1 MYKNA
6 PSDHEPDERHN
17 VGRLLAEVAE
27 QTPEKLAL
35 VLPERLQVPP
45 ISFGDLW
52 NRAGRLADSL
62 NRTGLKTGDRVIVMV
77 PMSIDLYVVLLGLIR
92 LGCVAVFVDP
102 WMPLKRI
109 AKFAEYAEPKAF
121 IGIPKSHL
129 IRWLQP
135 SLRRL
140 PITVSTAQTW
150 GGWISKYGL
159 NKLLRESSIK
169 ASLAAVRL
177 TDSALITFTSGSSG
191 EPKGA
196 NRTHQFLL
204 AQHRALAK
212 EFPYL
217 PTDVDLPMFPVFA
230 LNNLVSGVTSIVPDM
245 DFRRV
250 AAVNGTT
257 IYEQMLK
264 HRVTTC
270 TASPPLLDRLAST
283 GLTKELP
290 LRRIL
295 TGGAPISDSQLEKW
309 HEAFPQAKIV
319 VAYGSTEA
327 EPVAD
332 IDSHERLQLEHPR
345 DGFCMGRP
353 IAAIDTRI
361 IPIQPGP
368 IVDPNWEDDCRGS
381 LRDPT
386 CIAEECRGSLR
397 DPTLVRGANHDIRT
411 AERSATWIGELIV
424 SGDHVCRDYYRNQAA
439 TRENKLVD
447 RNQRL
452 WHRMGDTGYFDTEG
466 RFWLVGRVHSS
477 IHRAGEWL
485 HPQLIEQR
493 VAERFPQVKQVA
505 AVGYPDAELEQ
516 GLALLVVAAPGVVE
530 VAQIQSALA
539 EANYPCDRCL
549 ILQEPLPVDP
559 RHNLKIDYEQ
569 ARKLLIKSFGNSDP
583 NRTAERSTTIISRTE
598 PVTAAS
604 PFWSRWAAYSR
615 ERFPVL
621 KHGILI
627 ACFYSST
634 HFLAQVLADPSRSL
648 SYDLGSLMGMLT
660 LFLFF
665 FHLRVFDEHKDFAED
680 SRYYPHRVLQ
690 RGIVSLRELR
700 WLGAGAIGLQLLMAW
715 LWRPLPQAGALVS
728 LVAAMLFS
736 FLMLKEFFVP
746 RFLKQHFLLYAVS
759 HLLIMPLLAMIVFSF
774 TTGEYLWAASPW
786 FWLYSCVG
794 FFVTF
799 NWEISRKIRAPEQEI
814 DGVDSYTKLLGRYGA
829 AWWVLAMRVIDTA
842 LVMIVGWHLQASLW
856 FYLALVLLFV
866 GCLFGFVKY
875 MREQTPTTA
884 GQMETWAGWYI
895 IAFDL
900 ILSIELVTRY
910 GLRLEWFPE

>member
-1 MYKNA
+1 MTER
-6 PSDHEPDERHN
+6 PDTIEEPNKDGAAEDHN
-17 VGRLLAEVAE
+17 VGKLLAEVAGKS
-27 QTPEKLAL
+27 PEKLAL

-45 ISFGDLW
+45 ITFGQLW
-52 NRAGRLADSL
+52 DRAGRFSESL
-62 NRTGLKTGDRVIVMV
+62 RRAGLQAGDRVIVMV

-92 LGCVAVFVDP
+92 VGCVAVFVDP
-102 WMPLKRI
+102 WMPLSRI
-109 AKFAEYAEPKAF
+109 AKFAKYAEPKAF
-121 IGIPKSHL
+121 VGIPKSHC

-140 PITVSTAQTW
+140 PITVSTGPTW
-150 GGWISKYGL
+150 GGWIAKYRL
-159 NKLLRESSIK
+159 SDLLK
-169 ASLAAVRL
+169 GAVATASLAAVRA
-177 TDSALITFTSGSSG
+177 TDPALITFTSGSSG

-204 AQHRALAK
+204 AQHRALAT

-250 AAVNGTT
+250 AAVSGAT
-257 IYEQMLK
+257 IYQQMQQ
-264 HRVTTC
+264 HGVTTC

-283 GLTKELP
+283 GLTKDLP

-295 TGGAPISDSQLEKW
+295 TGGAPISDNQLERW
-309 HEAFPQAKIV
+309 HEAFPHAKIV

-332 IDSHERLQLEHPR
+332 IDSHARLQLEHPR
-345 DGFCMGRP
+345 HGFCMGRP
-353 IAAIDTRI
+353 IAAIATRI
-361 IPIQPGP
+361 IPIQLGP
-368 IVDPNWEDDCRGS
+368 ISETDWEDQS
-381 LRDPT
+381 LPVGQT
-386 CIAEECRGSLR
+386 
-397 DPTLVRGANHDIRT
+397 
-411 AERSATWIGELIV
+411 GELVV
-424 SGDHVCRDYYRNQAA
+424 SGDHVCRDYYRNESA
-439 TRENKLVD
+439 TRENKLLD
-447 RNQRL
+447 RTQRL
-452 WHRMGDTGYFDTEG
+452 WHRMGDTGYFDADG

-477 IHRAGEWL
+477 IRRAGQWL
-485 HPQLIEQR
+485 HPQLIEQKI
-493 VAERFPQVKQVA
+493 AECFPQIKQVA
-505 AVGYPDAELEQ
+505 AVGFPDEELEQ
-516 GLALLVVAAPGVVE
+516 GLVVLVVAAPGVVE
-530 VAQIQSALA
+530 VSQIEAALA
-539 EANYPCDRCL
+539 QANYPCDRCL

-559 RHNLKIDYEQ
+559 RHNSKIDYDQ
-569 ARKLLIKSFGNSDP
+569 ARKLLNKSFGSGGA
-583 NRTAERSTTIISRTE
+583 TSTSHNE
-598 PVTAAS
+598 ALTAAS
-604 PFWSRWAAYSR
+604 PFWTRLAAYFR

-634 HFLAQVLADPSRSL
+634 HFLAQVLADPSRGL

-700 WLGAGAIGLQLLMAW
+700 WLGAAAIGLQLLMAG

-728 LVAAMLFS
+728 LAAAMLFS
-736 FLMLKEFFVP
+736 VLMLKEFFVP

-786 FWLYSCVG
+786 FWLYACVG

-814 DGVDSYTKLLGRYGA
+814 EGVDSYTKLLGRYGA

-842 LVMIVGWHLQASLW
+842 LVMLVGWHLQASIW

-866 GCLFGFVKY
+866 GCLFGFAKY
-875 MREQTPTTA
+875 MREQTPKTA
-884 GQMETWAGWYI
+884 GQMETWAGLYI

-900 ILSIELVTRY
+900 ILSVELVARY